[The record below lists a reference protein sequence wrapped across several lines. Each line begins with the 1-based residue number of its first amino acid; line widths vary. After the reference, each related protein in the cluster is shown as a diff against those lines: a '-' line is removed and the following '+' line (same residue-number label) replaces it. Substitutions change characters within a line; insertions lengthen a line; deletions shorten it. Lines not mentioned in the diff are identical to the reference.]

1 MKTKAQTLLEEMKN
15 PKKLPPNIRKKI
27 NAELHP
33 IGAKYHNQIPF
44 GDISDIL
51 KKYGLVVLQE
61 DRTKWSGFLTGRDG
75 NDTFDLGYAESS
87 DDDGQYTVIDNSRLV
102 MSWYKMS
109 SGRYEIVVY
118 VG

>member
-1 MKTKAQTLLEEMKN
+1 MKTKAQLLLEEIKN
-15 PKKLPPNIRKKI
+15 LKKLPPNVRKKI

-33 IGAKYHNQIPF
+33 IGTKYHDKIPF
-44 GDISDIL
+44 GDILDTL
-51 KKYGLVVLQE
+51 KKYGLLVLQE
-61 DRTKWSGFLTGRDG
+61 DRTRWSGVLTGRDG
-75 NDTFDLGYAESS
+75 NDTFDLGYIESG